1 MRKTLL
7 IFCALVICPLAVLA
21 QSQSPSADSSEQYN
35 AMLRAIQANAPSWL
49 ETVKGVKLE
58 EVNTSYKMGKVIEDN
73 KQTVI
78 TGINL
83 IKSWAGS
90 EQEKPSLYVEV
101 NLMDVVKDL
110 RANLA
115 SLSDNLISLQP
126 NDLQSQKT
134 LNGWGLTIERLA
146 AGDVSKIEMEIV
158 THTMDRAQEADTL
171 CATAH
176 RK

>member
-1 MRKTLL
+1 MSFSQYGRGFNRSRFWFRKSVTPFVPGVAL
-7 IFCALVICPLAVLA
+7 IIKKSIAGYRFGGK
-21 QSQSPSADSSEQYN
+21 
-35 AMLRAIQANAPSWL
+35 IQF
-49 ETVKGVKLE
+49 
-58 EVNTSYKMGKVIEDN
+58 EV
-73 KQTVI
+73 

-110 RANLA
+110 RANLE